1 MNNPYVNISEGYKQ
15 IREAATSKR
24 KEENV
29 KKIDLTDDNESTNIE
44 DMNTDQK
51 VELLSKV
58 VADLFIKVNGG
69 AE

>member
-1 MNNPYVNISEGYKQ
+1 MSNPYVNISEEYQQ
-15 IREAATSKR
+15 IREAAASKR

-29 KKIDLTDDNESTNIE
+29 TKIDLTGGNESINVE

>member
-1 MNNPYVNISEGYKQ
+1 MNAYMNISEGYQQ

-29 KKIDLTDDNESTNIE
+29 TKIDLTSGNESINVE